1 MLPAFLH
8 KTRNASFLLAFFL
21 VITLFSDCQQ
31 DQKTTAAPQTTEPA
45 TAPAPTREQAAP
57 PPAEDYSGVVLQVA
71 RKEYEPLGR
80 KIVANREQVSALKLS
95 AQANSEI
102 GTKNGARDYEKNQS
116 KVEADFVENMKMLD
130 FVEEKQN
137 SKEMSKEESA
147 AEKSRL
153 LKNIKEIEKAT
164 TELEKALGNAKH

>member
-21 VITLFSDCQQ
+21 VITLFSGCQQ

-45 TAPAPTREQAAP
+45 TAPAPTREQAA

-130 FVEEKQN
+130 FIEEKQN
-137 SKEMSKEESA
+137 SKEMSKEQLA
-147 AEKSRL
+147 AEKTRI
-153 LKNIKEIEKAT
+153 LKNIKEIENAT
-164 TELEKALGNAKH
+164 AEQEKALNAAKH

>member
-21 VITLFSDCQQ
+21 VITLFSGCQQ

-45 TAPAPTREQAAP
+45 TAPAPTREQAA

-102 GTKNGARDYEKNQS
+102 GARDYEKNQS

-130 FVEEKQN
+130 FIEEKQN
-137 SKEMSKEESA
+137 SKEMSKEQLA
-147 AEKSRL
+147 AEKNRI
-153 LKNIKEIEKAT
+153 LKNIKEIENAT
-164 TELEKALGNAKH
+164 AEQEKALNAAKH

>member
-21 VITLFSDCQQ
+21 VITLFSGCQQ

-102 GTKNGARDYEKNQS
+102 GARDYEKNQS

-130 FVEEKQN
+130 FIEEKQN
-137 SKEMSKEESA
+137 SKEMSKEQLA
-147 AEKSRL
+147 AEKNRI
-153 LKNIKEIEKAT
+153 LKNIKEIENAT
-164 TELEKALGNAKH
+164 AEQEKALNAAKH